1 MTPSSDNIL
10 LIGRYSAKANKLT
23 VCGPAPNIAGRAIPI
38 KFSLREA
45 KNIMADGR
53 SHTFVGSRG
62 THLRSLAK
70 GITRIAFVFGC
81 GVFFSGCMVNFT
93 DPLPG
98 SRDFTADA
106 KLLGRWSGT
115 DEQGHAGFIQ
125 FDKAGSRE
133 IAVSV
138 FGKNSDL
145 GYKNPIFK
153 LTTTRIGSF
162 NYLVLRPNDS
172 EARPDYTIARY
183 SIDKNKLKIWLMSI
197 EKVREAIKSG
207 RLKGTSTA
215 GPYYAVTVNSAS
227 SEVVRVLN
235 GGNAND
241 LFICLGEFERVTK

>member
-1 MTPSSDNIL
+1 M
-10 LIGRYSAKANKLT
+10 
-23 VCGPAPNIAGRAIPI
+23 
-38 KFSLREA
+38 A
-45 KNIMADGR
+45 KNLGHFLVR
-53 SHTFVGSRG
+53 SHHIS
-62 THLRSLAK
+62 LRSLAK
-70 GITRIAFVFGC
+70 GIAGTAFLFC
-81 GVFFSGCMVNFT
+81 CSLLFSGCTVNFT

-98 SRDFTADA
+98 SHDFTADA

-115 DEQGHAGFIQ
+115 DEQGNAGFIQ

-133 IAVSV
+133 IAVSI

-162 NYLVLRPNDS
+162 DYLVLRPNDS

-207 RLKGTSTA
+207 QLKGTSTA

-241 LFICLGEFERVTK
+241 LFICLGEFERLTK

>member
-1 MTPSSDNIL
+1 MTISFRHI
-10 LIGRYSAKANKLT
+10 
-23 VCGPAPNIAGRAIPI
+23 V
-38 KFSLREA
+38 LRP
-45 KNIMADGR
+45 
-53 SHTFVGSRG
+53 RG
-62 THLRSLAK
+62 TYLRSLK
-70 GITRIAFVFGC
+70 RGITGTALLVCCSIL
-81 GVFFSGCMVNFT
+81 FSGCMVNFT

-115 DEQGHAGFIQ
+115 DEQGNAGFIQ

-133 IAVSV
+133 IAVSI

-162 NYLVLRPNDS
+162 DYLVLRPNDS

-207 RLKGTSTA
+207 QLKGTSTA
-215 GPYYAVTVNSAS
+215 GPYYAVIINSAS
-227 SEVVRVLN
+227 SDVVRVLN

-241 LFICLGEFERVTK
+241 LFICLGEFERLTK

>member
-1 MTPSSDNIL
+1 MTISVRHIL
-10 LIGRYSAKANKLT
+10 LRPRGRY
-23 VCGPAPNIAGRAIPI
+23 
-38 KFSLREA
+38 
-45 KNIMADGR
+45 
-53 SHTFVGSRG
+53 
-62 THLRSLAK
+62 LRSLQR
-70 GITRIAFVFGC
+70 GITGTGLLVCCSILI
-81 GVFFSGCMVNFT
+81 SGCMVNFT

-115 DEQGHAGFIQ
+115 DEQGNAGFIQ

-133 IAVSV
+133 IAVSI

-162 NYLVLRPNDS
+162 DYLVLRPNDS

-207 RLKGTSTA
+207 QLKGTSTA
-215 GPYYAVTVNSAS
+215 GPYYAVIVNSAS

-241 LFICLGEFERVTK
+241 LFICLGEFERLTK